1 MNIGDVLISKDYSYT
16 HRDYVSGNC
25 VGKSVDLETIIFL
38 DDYFTQG
45 KKYFVK
51 KITNDRVYISSYKNV
66 HINGIFDLDI
76 KSEFYWFKFFTTQSN
91 IRDEKLKELG
101 I

>member
-1 MNIGDVLISKDYSYT
+1 MGVYQLLNYKNPTAGIDIVGSLPTTGNFEGRQVLLT
-16 HRDYVSGNC
+16 
-25 VGKSVDLETIIFL
+25 
-38 DDYFTQG
+38 
-45 KKYFVK
+45 
-51 KITNDRVYISSYKNV
+51 TNDRVYISSYKNV

>member
-1 MNIGDVLISKDYSYT
+1 MNIGDVLIARNLSFDY
-16 HRDYVSGNC
+16 
-25 VGKSVDLETIIFL
+25 LENLKIFSIETRIFI
-38 DDYFTQG
+38 DDFFIFD
-45 KKYFVK
+45 KRYFVK
-51 KITNDRVYISSYKNV
+51 KITSDRVYISHYENV